1 MEFLLALQFLTRAP
15 VTING
20 PVEEKN
26 LARAMAYFPLVGLL
40 LGILTTVI
48 YTLLT
53 RVLAGT
59 VCDLIAIAFL
69 VIITGN
75 LHGDAF
81 MDTADGIF
89 SGRPRERILEIMKD
103 SRVGAHGVMAG
114 CLLILSKFVLLG
126 AIPPA
131 AKGTALILMLVL
143 GRWAQVYGA
152 TVYTYARVGGGIASF
167 TDRVGIRE
175 LFWASVTVVLAVII
189 LLGIYISGPD
199 LSMFPMVVVKG
210 LMLLGVVLA
219 ATAALGWYISG
230 KLGGMTGDT
239 LGAISESIE
248 VLVLLILPLLL
259 G

>member
-15 VTING
+15 ITIHS

-26 LARAMAYFPLVGLL
+26 LGRAMAYFPLVGVL
-40 LGILTTVI
+40 LGLVTTVI
-48 YTLLT
+48 YVLLMK
-53 RVLAGT
+53 VLAGP

-89 SGRPRERILEIMKD
+89 SGRPRERILEIMRD

-114 CLLILSKFVLLG
+114 CLLILFKFVLLG
-126 AIPPA
+126 QIPPA
-131 AKGTALILMLVL
+131 AKGAALVIMLAL

-152 TVYTYARVGGGIASF
+152 TVYTYARTGGGIGSF

-175 LFWASVTVVLAVII
+175 LFWASLTAVLAVMLMLSLYRSGHDISILPIVIVKGLI
-189 LLGIYISGPD
+189 LLGT
-199 LSMFPMVVVKG
+199 
-210 LMLLGVVLA
+210 VLA
-219 ATAALGWYISG
+219 GTAALGWCISR
-230 KLGGMTGDT
+230 KIGGMTGDT

-248 VLVLLILPLLL
+248 VLTLLILPIVL

>member
-15 VTING
+15 ITIHS

-26 LARAMAYFPLVGLL
+26 LARSMAYFPLVGVL
-40 LGILTTVI
+40 LGLLTTAL
-48 YTLLT
+48 YALLT
-53 RVLAGT
+53 RVLSGP

-103 SRVGAHGVMAG
+103 SRVGSHGVMAG
-114 CLLILSKFVLLG
+114 CLLILAKFVLLG
-126 AIPPA
+126 QIPSA

-152 TVYTYARVGGGIASF
+152 TVYTYARTGGGIGSF
-167 TDRVGIRE
+167 TDQVGIRE
-175 LFWASVTVVLAVII
+175 LFWASVTAMLAVILMLALYMSGQDISILPGIIEKGLI
-189 LLGIYISGPD
+189 LLGT
-199 LSMFPMVVVKG
+199 VVVG
-210 LMLLGVVLA
+210 
-219 ATAALGWYISG
+219 TACLGWYISR
-230 KLGGMTGDT
+230 KIGGMTGDT

-248 VLVLLILPLLL
+248 VLALLILPIIL